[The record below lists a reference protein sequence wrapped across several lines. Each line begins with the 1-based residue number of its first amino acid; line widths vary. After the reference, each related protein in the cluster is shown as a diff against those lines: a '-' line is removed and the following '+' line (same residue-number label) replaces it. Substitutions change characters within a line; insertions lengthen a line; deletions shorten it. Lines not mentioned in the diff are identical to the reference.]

1 MNEVKASWRIIYIPP
16 EVHERE
22 GEEDSLVPYHGIQI
36 VECCVHHISIAALR
50 ERKPCVLHIQCCGV
64 PDFFEVMLKV
74 VQSPVY
80 RSPNWCHETG

>member
-1 MNEVKASWRIIYIPP
+1 MYIPP
-16 EVHERE
+16 KVHERE

-50 ERKPCVLHIQCCGV
+50 ERKPCVPLILCCGV

-80 RSPNWCHETG
+80 GSSNRCNKNR